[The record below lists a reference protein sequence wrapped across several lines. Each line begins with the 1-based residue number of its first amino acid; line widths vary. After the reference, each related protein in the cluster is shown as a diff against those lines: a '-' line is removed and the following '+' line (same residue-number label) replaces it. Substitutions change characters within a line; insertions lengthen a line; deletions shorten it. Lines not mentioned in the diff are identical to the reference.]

1 MPRCTAVLTTE
12 LPGRAFARILRTPV
26 PHCES
31 CFPLLLEPHLV
42 VPRPGGTGGRWQ
54 GTAQGHA
61 SSRRSRPLSPADD
74 QDTRGTHHPLP
85 ALHPPNPSPAA
96 PCPSPPAQSW
106 ALPHSHGSCPGVLGE
121 SARLAAPPGPPWVS
135 VLLALLSHQ
144 EPDREE
150 QRVESGGSPQPSSSL
165 WGH

>member
-1 MPRCTAVLTTE
+1 MLLLGSSGHRCPTVRAASPSFSSLTSSCQGLGVQGAGGRGQLRDTPAPEGLVPSALPMTRTQGAHTIPYQRCT
-12 LPGRAFARILRTPV
+12 
-26 PHCES
+26 
-31 CFPLLLEPHLV
+31 
-42 VPRPGGTGGRWQ
+42 
-54 GTAQGHA
+54 
-61 SSRRSRPLSPADD
+61 
-74 QDTRGTHHPLP
+74 
-85 ALHPPNPSPAA
+85 PPNPSPVA

>member
-85 ALHPPNPSPAA
+85 ALHPP
-96 PCPSPPAQSW
+96 Q
-106 ALPHSHGSCPGVLGE
+106 
-121 SARLAAPPGPPWVS
+121 
-135 VLLALLSHQ
+135 
-144 EPDREE
+144 
-150 QRVESGGSPQPSSSL
+150 PQPSRSVSL
-165 WGH
+165 PTSPVLGTSPQSRQLPGGPWGVCPPGRSPGTSVGLCPLGTPQPPGARQGGAAC